1 VVLAV
6 LGAGLL
12 CACSTE
18 TEEVSPSSTGTPSV
32 GEDSSSLAGTPSP
45 EAVSPSGTAIRS
57 TGGDSSSLEGIQ
69 SIGEDDSSLAGT
81 QWNGE
86 DSDGYRYEFHFDYG
100 GEVVT
105 RELEYDQWTYSQDG
119 VVFSW
124 SQNGDQVTLTTSVFD
139 VPGESICGTIV
150 GDTLVFFDEGESPY
164 RLELTRVPSGDSGI
178 AGSAWEG
185 LWLVPD
191 GSLEAWDFT
200 YYFDP
205 DGSFRYRTIDSGYIY
220 WNFSGADRTQT
231 WAVSGDSVIMTIVL
245 TKSDFKDTRGGT
257 IDGNRM
263 TLTGSNGSAD
273 SALVL
278 TRVE

>member
-1 VVLAV
+1 MLAV

-18 TEEVSPSSTGTPSV
+18 TEEVSPSSTGTPSP

-45 EAVSPSGTAIRS
+45 GE
-57 TGGDSSSLEGIQ
+57 DSSSLAGTP
-69 SIGEDDSSLAGT
+69 SPGEDDSSLAGT

-105 RELEYDQWTYSQDG
+105 HELEYDQWTYSQDG

-124 SQNGDQVTLTTSVFD
+124 SQNGDQVTLATSVFD
-139 VPGESICGTIV
+139 VLGEPFYGTIV

-191 GSLEAWDFT
+191 GSLEAWSFT

-205 DGSFRYRTIDSGYIY
+205 DGSFRYRTIDSGYVS
-220 WNFSGADRTQT
+220 WEFSGVDCTQT

-245 TKSDFKDTRGGT
+245 TKSDFKEMRGGT

-263 TLTGSNGSAD
+263 TLMGSNGSAD